1 MSYALIEYP
10 EGFLDVRR
18 VISGNGESILFDGY
32 RVVGPYVAEGIEIPA
47 YEFGVQSIYHM
58 KVMAA
63 GKDVLANCEVQ
74 NPGRYGNS
82 VKIYLYSIN
91 ADGTIRQVDDAY
103 ATFKIEFNGE
113 GE

>member
-18 VISGNGESILFDGY
+18 VGQKVLFDGY
-32 RVVGPYVAEGIEIPA
+32 RVIGPYVAEGIEIPA
-47 YEFGVQSIYHM
+47 YEFGVQTIYHM
-58 KVMAA
+58 KIMAA
-63 GKDVLANCEVQ
+63 KKDVYANCEVQ

-82 VKIYLYSIN
+82 VKIYLYSI
-91 ADGTIRQVDDAY
+91 ADDGSIRQVDDAY